1 MRVSVA
7 VPAYNEESVLG
18 ACLKSLRNQTVP
30 CEIVVCDNN
39 STDGTYDIARKYAD
53 KVVRERRQGVAHAF
67 NAASKA
73 ASGELIAFTGAD
85 CVVPEDWIEKF
96 IPGFRD
102 PRVIACF
109 GPVHSTGRSYRRAL
123 KYYSIF
129 DRVIVR
135 LKITWGISDANMV
148 IRKKV
153 LEKVGYF
160 DPNVQMM
167 EDSHLMRRIRRYG
180 TFRFFRDNAVRTSP
194 RKFEKEGAR
203 RIFLDYFAA
212 LVLLKLTGKLPAR
225 RLSNVR

>member
-39 STDGTYDIARKYAD
+39 SSDRTYEIAREYAD
-53 KVVRERRQGVAHAF
+53 RVVRERRQGVAHAF

-73 ASGELIAFTGAD
+73 ASGDLIAFTGAD
-85 CVVPEDWIEKF
+85 CVVPRDWIEKF
-96 IPGFRD
+96 LPGFGD

-135 LKITWGISDANMV
+135 FKITWGISDANMI
-148 IRKKV
+148 IRKDI
-153 LEKVGYF
+153 LERVGFF
-160 DPNVQMM
+160 DPKVQMM
-167 EDSHLMRRIRRYG
+167 EDSHLIRRIRRYG
-180 TFRFFRDNAVRTSP
+180 TFRFFRDNVVRTSP
-194 RKFEKEGAR
+194 RRFEKEGAR

-212 LVLLKLTGKLPAR
+212 LVLLKLTGRLPAR